1 MSAMSTRQ
9 QVEVSYDV
17 GNDFFALWL
26 DRRMNYTCAV
36 WDDADDLDTAQERKL
51 AVLHDMAGIEPHHRV
66 LDIGCGWGAN
76 LEYLARDRGVRSVH
90 GITLSSAQIEEIER
104 RRIRNATAT
113 LLDYRQYEPDASFDA
128 VECICMMEHIATPAD
143 AMAGR
148 HVGLYR
154 DFFRRVHG
162 WANPGAGFALQVIL
176 RDRVPRDRHDLAEV
190 HWATH
195 TIFPGGIS
203 LRLEDVAR
211 SVAPWWEIVEIV
223 TRRGDYRRT
232 TAAWLER
239 LRLHEDV
246 VRQRW
251 GSRVYEDYE
260 RYLAGCVMAFD
271 RRYQSLAQ
279 VALRRVDSD
288 GRGPA

>member
-1 MSAMSTRQ
+1 MSTQQ

-17 GNDFFALWL
+17 GNEFFALWL

-36 WDDADDLDTAQERKL
+36 WDDADDLETAQQHKL
-51 AVLHDMAGIEPHHRV
+51 AVLYDMAGIEPHHRV

-76 LEYLARDRGVRSVH
+76 LEYLARDRGVRAVH

-104 RRIRNATAT
+104 RRIPRTTAT
-113 LLDYRQYEPDASFDA
+113 LVDYRHYEPEWPFDA
-128 VECICMMEHIATPAD
+128 VQCICMMEHIATPAD

-154 DFFRRVHG
+154 DFFRRVHR
-162 WANPGAGFALQVIL
+162 WASPRARFALQVIL
-176 RDRVPRDRHDLAEV
+176 RDRLPRDPQALAEI

-195 TIFPGGIS
+195 SIFPGGMS

-211 SVAPWWEIVEIV
+211 AASPWWEIVEIV
-223 TRRGDYRRT
+223 TRRQDYRRT
-232 TAAWLER
+232 AAAWLGR
-239 LRLHEDV
+239 LRMHQDIISE
-246 VRQRW
+246 RW
-251 GSRVYEDYE
+251 GTGVYQDYE

-271 RRYQSLAQ
+271 ERYQSLAQ
-279 VALRRVDSD
+279 VALQRVD
-288 GRGPA
+288 GGWRAP